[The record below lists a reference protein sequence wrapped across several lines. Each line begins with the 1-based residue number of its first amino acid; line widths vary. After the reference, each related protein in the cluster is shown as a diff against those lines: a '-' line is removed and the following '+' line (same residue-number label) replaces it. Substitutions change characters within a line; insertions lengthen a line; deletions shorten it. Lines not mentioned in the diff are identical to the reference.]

1 MIEDLVSRVF
11 AMRNAAHLAHWSTK
25 SYAEHKALGKFYDEL
40 IDKIDSII
48 EAYQGWFGLIGEVRM
63 IVMSKKD
70 IAEAIRTDLTWMSTN
85 RDKICK
91 KNTMMENLIDD
102 LMQLYST
109 THYKLVNL
117 K

>member
-25 SYAEHKALGKFYDEL
+25 SYSEHKALGKFYDGL
-40 IDKIDSII
+40 IDKIDAII

-70 IAEAIRTDLTWMSTN
+70 IAEAIRTDLTWMGTN

>member
-70 IAEAIRTDLTWMSTN
+70 IAEAIRTDLTWMGTN

>member
-70 IAEAIRTDLTWMSTN
+70 IAEAIRTDLTWMGAN

>member
-25 SYAEHKALGKFYDEL
+25 SYAEHKALGKFYSEL
-40 IDKIDSII
+40 IGKIDSII

-70 IAEAIRTDLTWMSTN
+70 IAEAIRTDLTWMNTN

>member
-70 IAEAIRTDLTWMSTN
+70 IAEAIRTDLTWMGAN

-91 KNTMMENLIDD
+91 KNTMMENLI
-102 LMQLYST
+102 
-109 THYKLVNL
+109 VNL

>member
-25 SYAEHKALGKFYDEL
+25 SYAEHKALGMFYSEL
-40 IDKIDSII
+40 IGKIDSII

-70 IAEAIRTDLTWMSTN
+70 IAEAIRTNLTWMGTN

>member
-63 IVMSKKD
+63 IMMSKKD
-70 IAEAIRTDLTWMSTN
+70 IAEAIRTDLTWMGTN

>member
-25 SYAEHKALGKFYDEL
+25 SYAEHKALGKFYAEL
-40 IDKIDSII
+40 IGKIDSII
-48 EAYQGWFGLIGEVRM
+48 EAYQGWYGLIGEVRM
-63 IVMSKKD
+63 MVMSKKD
-70 IAEAIRTDLTWMSTN
+70 VAEAIRTDLTWMGTN
-85 RDKICK
+85 REKICK